1 MNDIHVV
8 LNATA
13 AVFETCAKVLG
24 SLSLRYLSI
33 GFLFQQNMLTT
44 RKDLGKYFYLHFH
57 KDDAVSNSY

>member
-33 GFLFQQNMLTT
+33 GFLFQQNMSFHQQL
-44 RKDLGKYFYLHFH
+44 RQGIPIYFAKL
-57 KDDAVSNSY
+57 N